1 MHALVLGAGGQLAR
15 DLEAVFQREGGVSS
29 YSETDVDITDEEA
42 VWDAVRESEPDVVL
56 NAAAYTNVE
65 KAEEDSDTAF
75 RVNEYGARCV
85 ARVSAEMDIPV
96 VYYSTDYVFSGQK
109 GAPYEVDD
117 RIAPAGVYA
126 RSKAAGEAA
135 TRSTNAR
142 HYIVRTAWL
151 YGPGP
156 SNFVEK
162 ILKAA
167 TTRPELRVVTDEI
180 GSPTYTWDLAEA
192 TLALCQCGRFG
203 LYHCVNAGACT
214 RFEFA
219 QAILREAG
227 LSTPVAPCT
236 SAEFPMKAPRPS
248 YSVLS
253 NAALEAACGFT
264 MPAWQDAL
272 ARFIK
277 RRQASA

>member
-15 DLEAVFQREGGVSS
+15 DLETVFQREGGVTS
-29 YSETDVDITDEEA
+29 YSETDVDITDEES
-42 VWDAVRESEPDVVL
+42 VWDAVRDSEPDVVL

-65 KAEEDSDTAF
+65 KAEDDADTAF

-85 ARVSAEMDIPV
+85 ARVCAESDIPV

-109 GAPYEVDD
+109 GAPYEPDD
-117 RIAPAGVYA
+117 RVAPAGVYA

-135 TRSTNAR
+135 TRATNAR

-151 YGPGP
+151 YGPGNA
-156 SNFVEK
+156 NFVEK
-162 ILKAA
+162 IISAA
-167 TTRPELRVVTDEI
+167 TTRPTLRVVTDEV

-192 TLALCQCGRFG
+192 TLALFQCGRFG

-219 QAILREAG
+219 QEILREAG
-227 LSTPVAPCT
+227 MATPVEPCT
-236 SAEFPMKAPRPS
+236 SSEFPMKSPRPA

-253 NAALEAACGFT
+253 NAALEAACGFK

-272 ARFIK
+272 ARYIK